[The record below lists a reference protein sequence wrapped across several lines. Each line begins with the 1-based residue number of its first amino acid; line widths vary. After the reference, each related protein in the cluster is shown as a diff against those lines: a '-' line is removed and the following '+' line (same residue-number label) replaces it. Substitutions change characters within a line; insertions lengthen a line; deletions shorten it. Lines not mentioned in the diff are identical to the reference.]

1 MSSQKTGGPH
11 YSPFTAG
18 GGLIFIS
25 GQLPLRPG
33 RDTSLA
39 EAPFRAQAEQA
50 LRNLENVLADAGSG
64 LAQVIKTTVYLRDIG
79 DWDELDALY
88 GTFFGATRPSRS
100 VVPTGPLH
108 FGFRIEIE
116 AIALPGGEATA

>member
-1 MSSQKTGGPH
+1 MTSQPERAPH
-11 YSPFTAG
+11 YSPVTRGA
-18 GGLIFIS
+18 GLIFTS

-39 EAPFRAQAEQA
+39 
-50 LRNLENVLADAGSG
+50 DASF
-64 LAQVIKTTVYLRDIG
+64 KTTVYLSDMA
-79 DWDELDALY
+79 DWPELDEVY
-88 GTFFGATRPSRS
+88 GQFFGAACPARS

-116 AIALPGGEATA
+116 AIALASH

>member
-1 MSSQKTGGPH
+1 MTSQTERGPH
-11 YSPFTAG
+11 YSPVTRGA
-18 GGLIFIS
+18 GLIFTS

-39 EAPFRAQAEQA
+39 DASFKEQA
-50 LRNLENVLADAGSG
+50 QQALANLQSVLSDAGADLS
-64 LAQVIKTTVYLRDIG
+64 QVVKTTVYLSDMA
-79 DWDELDALY
+79 DWPELDEVY
-88 GTFFGATRPSRS
+88 GQFFGAARPARS

-116 AIALPGGEATA
+116 AIALASH

>member
-1 MSSQKTGGPH
+1 MTSQPERAPH
-11 YSPFTAG
+11 YSPVTRGA
-18 GGLIFIS
+18 GLIFTS

-39 EAPFRAQAEQA
+39 DASFKEKSKRVNPPNFSVLSEAG
-50 LRNLENVLADAGSG
+50 AD
-64 LAQVIKTTVYLRDIG
+64 LAQVVKTTVYLSDMA
-79 DWDELDALY
+79 DWPELDEVY
-88 GTFFGATRPSRS
+88 GQFFGAACPARS

-116 AIALPGGEATA
+116 AIALASH

>member
-1 MSSQKTGGPH
+1 MTSPNVRAPH
-11 YSPFTAG
+11 YSPFTRGA
-18 GGLIFIS
+18 GLIFTS

-39 EAPFRAQAEQA
+39 SASFKDQAQQA
-50 LRNLENVLADAGSG
+50 LANLQSVLSEAGADLS
-64 LAQVIKTTVYLRDIG
+64 QVVKTTVYLSDMA
-79 DWDELDALY
+79 DWAELDEVY
-88 GTFFGATRPSRS
+88 GQFFGAARPARS

-116 AIALPGGEATA
+116 AIALVSD